1 MRIQFYFH
9 TGRGFNSHTGNSFL
23 FHNAVRSPW
32 TTVRSPPDVT
42 FRIRR
47 YRVADRSAVLRGRS
61 GCATQRSTRSALN
74 LLGPFSHARS
84 AISSFIFHTF
94 SSLVSPGLHL
104 YSTENHYED
113 IRHPYC
119 CVVCRRLSRG
129 RHPQVRAS
137 TSALPP
143 AHKLICLSS
152 TE

>member
-1 MRIQFYFH
+1 MGSTPTREI
-9 TGRGFNSHTGNSFL
+9 L
-23 FHNAVRSPW
+23 FCSTTRSDLLGQLSAHHL
-32 TTVRSPPDVT
+32 TSPSASGD
-42 FRIRR
+42 I
-47 YRVADRSAVLRGRS
+47 ASQDRSAVLRGRS

-84 AISSFIFHTF
+84 AIPSFIFHTF